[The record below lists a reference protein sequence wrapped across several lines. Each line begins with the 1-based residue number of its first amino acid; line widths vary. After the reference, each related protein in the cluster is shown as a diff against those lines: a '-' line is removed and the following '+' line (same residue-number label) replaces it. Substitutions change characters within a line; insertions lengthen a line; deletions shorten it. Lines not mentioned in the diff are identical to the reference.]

1 VATKASS
8 VARSLKLSNVESSTS
23 VSTWMCDRQ
32 GRPSAV
38 NMFPFV
44 GVDLN
49 L

>member
-8 VARSLKLSNVESSTS
+8 VARSLKLRHADLFKYTG
-23 VSTWMCDRQ
+23 MGDHQ
-32 GRPSAV
+32 GSPVVV
-38 NMFPFV
+38 NLGWFV